1 MKNVVF
7 SLLATLLFM
16 AVQAQESLLEI
27 YPKYYGLSN
36 DVKVMEEHN
45 YTYNDIDKTVEKTGI
60 VTITY
65 DKGKLVSYKNQYLGE
80 YPSESETVY
89 SYDSKGLLIKK
100 VYKDLTYNTES
111 VYTYQYE
118 KGKLKTE
125 LYESDYTKT
134 TTKYEFDKKGK
145 IIKTTTTDED
155 GNITSVSE
163 YTDHGDSDD
172 TYTLTYKYMVDGV
185 ASTTGIS
192 KYVNGKLVTYE
203 SQNEYFG
210 NSNYTYQYDQN
221 GNLISTSYDGDGTA
235 IYNYEYVGSNFVKSY
250 YHENGEYLT
259 MEDFKFRKITFTNG
273 KTIGSTVADM
283 SFIETNNIVDE
294 EEDWDF
300 GLTTGCTGDCEN
312 GYGVLNYENGE
323 QYEGFFK
330 DGMRNGP
337 GIIMYDDGST
347 FTGYWENDEKNGVGM
362 YSGIEGAYYF
372 GFHQASLRHGYGY
385 EQQTVEGLTT
395 INPGI
400 WEEGS
405 QIKTLGFA
413 DNFVTTGCVNG
424 DCQDGFGKFMY
435 DSGDVGIGYFKN
447 GLMDKFGMVV
457 YASGD
462 IFFGDIIDNE
472 FEGFGIYLWKN
483 GSVYFGM
490 YHKNLYEGLGSYIP
504 TDDSAKLIGEFKAG
518 SLFKSMLTE

>member
-7 SLLATLLFM
+7 SLLATLLFIT
-16 AVQAQESLLEI
+16 VQAQESLLEI
-27 YPKYYGLSN
+27 YPKFYGLTN
-36 DVKVMEEHN
+36 DVKIMEEHN
-45 YTYNDIDKTVEKTGI
+45 YYYDDVAKTIEKSAI
-60 VTITY
+60 VTATY
-65 DKGKLVSYKNQYLGE
+65 DKGKLTSYKNQYLGD
-80 YPSESETVY
+80 YASESETVY
-89 SYDSKGLLIKK
+89 TYDSKGLLIKK
-100 VYKDLTYNTES
+100 VYKELTYNTQS
-111 VYTYQYE
+111 VNTYQYE
-118 KGKLKTE
+118 KGKLITE
-125 LYESDYTKT
+125 LYESEYSNT
-134 TTKYEFDKKGK
+134 TTKYEYDNKGR
-145 IIKTTTTDED
+145 IIKATTTDVE
-155 GNITSVSE
+155 GNITNISE
-163 YTDHGDSDD
+163 YTDYGSNAE
-172 TYTLTYKYMVDGV
+172 TYTLTNKYMVDGV
-185 ASTTGIS
+185 ASSSGVT
-192 KYVNGKLVTYE
+192 KYVNSKQVAYE

-210 NSNYTYQYDQN
+210 NSNYTYQYDTN
-221 GNLISTSYDGDGTA
+221 GNLISTSYDGDSSA
-235 IYNYEYVGSNFVKSY
+235 IYKYEYVGSNFVKSY

-273 KTIGSTVADM
+273 KTIGSTEADM
-283 SFIETNNIVDE
+283 SFVETNNIVDE

-385 EQQTVEGLTT
+385 EQQTVEGFTT

-405 QIKTLGFA
+405 QVNTLGFA

-424 DCQDGFGKFMY
+424 DCQDGFGKFVY